1 MIYVDRTVISHPE
14 VFYSNEIV
22 VARRRLEEFYTRAK
36 ESRAQEK
43 YSKPFEPELRD
54 KFLKA
59 LRVVFNGKCAY
70 CESNIPLEIVK
81 SEYDHF
87 RPKSGARGLEK
98 EFSNDHYWWLTYEWN
113 NLYYCC
119 PECNQYKSTWFPVE
133 GARIPINTPY
143 EQIVGSEKAIL
154 VDPCNDN
161 PESHFSYTE
170 DGIIEGVTDRGKVTI
185 EIIKLNR
192 SVLAQ
197 ARNQAVLELKQEFD
211 YFISLFLEENTN
223 GILIRQTLEK
233 WETEIFLQ
241 SSELPYLGLRREL
254 LLKWI
259 LKSKSTEWVKNNID
273 HGLIINR
280 GFRALKKDEE
290 EIESVSEIIKEINAE
305 VDHLPEDKLE
315 ITELDKIRHVYV
327 EKIELRDF
335 KCFSY
340 LSLDFNHN
348 SGIAESKIKNENP
361 QTEPWVLFLG
371 ENGVGKSSL
380 LKALAIGLSGNEYL
394 VELGITGKEILKH
407 GATEGWI
414 RIYLVG
420 VIKPIDVHFTEKEI
434 TSTISQPIVNILAYN
449 SIRLK
454 PKIGKMVPEQNEFY
468 GAKVRNLFDYTSS
481 LIDADNW
488 LATLE
493 KDVFDRATLT
503 LKDLM
508 LLDQDDVIEIEGYQ
522 AILRRGDE
530 KFYIDELSDG
540 YKSIFYLAV
549 DIMATLAGE
558 NVTFDLAEGMVL
570 IDEIGTHLHPRWRME
585 VVSRLRKAFP
595 KIRFVV
601 TTHEPLCLRGLIA
614 GEAVVL
620 TQNENKEII
629 ALTDLPDPSELR
641 IDQILTSD
649 FFGLKS
655 TIDPETE
662 KLFDEYYA
670 ILALDDQDR
679 TDEQKRRILEL
690 SALIPRIK
698 HLGDNLREELAYY
711 VIDELLAKRT
721 REDGLKIKEDLKA
734 EVIKQVANLWNTI
747 DGKTN
752 I

>member
-14 VFYSNEIV
+14 VFYSKEI
-22 VARRRLEEFYTRAK
+22 AIAKKRLGEFYERPK

-43 YSKPFEPELRD
+43 YSRPFEPELRD
-54 KFLKA
+54 RFLKA

-70 CESNIPLEIVK
+70 CESAIPLEIVK

-119 PECNQYKSTWFPVE
+119 PNCNQFKSTWFPVE
-133 GARIPINTPY
+133 GPRAVIGTSYADIITQ
-143 EQIVGSEKAIL
+143 EFSLLI
-154 VDPCNDN
+154 DPCNDRPEDHLMYNEQGEIDFLTVKGTTTIELLKLNRTDLVDSRRKALEDLREQWTLFLSLFSNAPQNMSRINEIAQVWGDIFNN
-161 PESHFSYTE
+161 PES
-170 DGIIEGVTDRGKVTI
+170 
-185 EIIKLNR
+185 NR
-192 SVLAQ
+192 
-197 ARNQAVLELKQEFD
+197 
-211 YFISLFLEENTN
+211 
-223 GILIRQTLEK
+223 
-233 WETEIFLQ
+233 
-241 SSELPYLGLRREL
+241 PYLGIERQMLT
-254 LLKWI
+254 KWFKENEI
-259 LKSKSTEWVKNNID
+259 HDYLF
-273 HGLIINR
+273 NR
-280 GFRALKKDEE
+280 DFKIFLDSEIKKGEP
-290 EIESVSEIIKEINAE
+290 ISFSVSEIEKFANKVELTQEAKKKINE
-305 VDHLPEDKLE
+305 ELKLDE
-315 ITELDKIRHVYV
+315 IRHIYV
-327 EKIELRDF
+327 EKIELKNF
-335 KCFSY
+335 KCFMH
-340 LSLDFNHN
+340 LLLDFGHN
-348 SGIAESKIKNENP
+348 SGIAESKIKNANP

-380 LKALAIGLSGNEYL
+380 LKALAIGLTGKEYL
-394 VELGITGKEILKH
+394 AELGITGKEILKH
-407 GATEGWI
+407 GATDGFI
-414 RIYLVG
+414 RIHLVG
-420 VIKPIDVHFTEKEI
+420 VIKPIEVHFTQSEI
-434 TSTISQPIVNILAYN
+434 TSTVYQPVVNILAYN

-454 PKIGKMVPEQNEFY
+454 PEIGKMVPEKSEFF

-488 LATLE
+488 LATLN
-493 KDVFDRATLT
+493 KDIFDRAALT

-508 LLDQDDVIEIEGYQ
+508 LLDQNDVIEMEEYQ

-549 DIMATLAGE
+549 DIMATLVGE

-585 VVSRLRKAFP
+585 VVGRLRKAFP

-620 TQNENKEII
+620 TKNEDKEII

-679 TDEQKRRILEL
+679 NNEQKRRILEL

-711 VIDELLAKRT
+711 VIDELLAKKT

-734 EVIKQVANLWNTI
+734 EAVKQVANLWNTI
-747 DGKTN
+747 DRKTS
-752 I
+752 IQ

>member
-1 MIYVDRTVISHPE
+1 MIYVDRSVVSHPE
-14 VFYSNEIV
+14 VFYSNEIAI
-22 VARRRLEEFYTRAK
+22 ARRRLEEFYTRTR

-43 YSKPFEPELRD
+43 YTRPFEPELRN

-59 LRVVFNGKCAY
+59 LREVFNGKCAY
-70 CESNIPLEIVK
+70 CESSVPLDIAK

-87 RPKSGARGLEK
+87 RPKNGARGLEK

-119 PECNQYKSTWFPVE
+119 PNCNQYKSSWFPVDGPRAE
-133 GARIPINTPY
+133 IGAGYADIISQ
-143 EQIVGSEKAIL
+143 EVSLLI
-154 VDPCNDN
+154 DPCNDRPEDHLTYNDWGEIDFLTVKGTTTIELLKLNRTDLVQARKKVLEELKDQWILFLSLFSNASQNMVQINRITQIWGDIFNN
-161 PESHFSYTE
+161 PES
-170 DGIIEGVTDRGKVTI
+170 
-185 EIIKLNR
+185 NR
-192 SVLAQ
+192 
-197 ARNQAVLELKQEFD
+197 
-211 YFISLFLEENTN
+211 
-223 GILIRQTLEK
+223 
-233 WETEIFLQ
+233 
-241 SSELPYLGLRREL
+241 PYLGIQRQMLTKW
-254 LLKWI
+254 LKEKEI
-259 LKSKSTEWVKNNID
+259 HDYLFNRDFKVFLDTEIKK
-273 HGLIINR
+273 GEPIN
-280 GFRALKKDEE
+280 F
-290 EIESVSEIIKEINAE
+290 SVSEIEKFANKIELTPEAKERINE
-305 VDHLPEDKLE
+305 ELKL
-315 ITELDKIRHVYV
+315 DDIRHIYV
-327 EKIELRDF
+327 EKIELKNF
-335 KCFSY
+335 KCFTH
-340 LSLDFNHN
+340 LLLDFRHN
-348 SGIAESKIKNENP
+348 SGIEESKIKNANP
-361 QTEPWVLFLG
+361 RTEPWVLFLG

-380 LKALAIGLSGNEYL
+380 LKALAIGLTGKEYL
-394 VELGITGKEILKH
+394 AELGITGKEILKH
-407 GATEGWI
+407 GATEGLI
-414 RIYLVG
+414 RIHLVG
-420 VIKPIDVHFTEKEI
+420 AIRPIEVHFTRSEI
-434 TSTISQPIVNILAYN
+434 TSTVYQPVVNILAYN

-454 PKIGKMVPEQNEFY
+454 PKIGKMVPEKNEFY

-488 LATLE
+488 LATLN
-493 KDVFDRATLT
+493 KDVFDRAALT

-508 LLDQDDVIEIEGYQ
+508 LLDQNDVIEIEEYQ

-585 VVSRLRKAFP
+585 VVGRLRKAFP
-595 KIRFVV
+595 KIKFVV
-601 TTHEPLCLRGLIA
+601 TTHEPLCLRGLVA

-620 TQNENKEII
+620 TKNEDKEII
-629 ALTDLPDPSELR
+629 ALSDLPDPSELR

-711 VIDELLAKRT
+711 VIDELLAKKT
-721 REDGLKIKEDLKA
+721 REKGLKIKEDLKA
-734 EVIKQVANLWNTI
+734 QAVKQVASIWNTI
-747 DGKTN
+747 EGKTN
-752 I
+752 IQ

>member
-14 VFYSNEIV
+14 VFYSKEI
-22 VARRRLEEFYTRAK
+22 AIAKKRLEEFYERSN

-43 YSKPFEPELRD
+43 YPRPFEPELRD
-54 KFLKA
+54 RFLKA

-70 CESNIPLEIVK
+70 CESAIPLEVVK

-119 PECNQYKSTWFPVE
+119 PNCNQFKSTWFPVE
-133 GARIPINTPY
+133 GPRTVIGTSYVDIITQ
-143 EQIVGSEKAIL
+143 EVSLLI
-154 VDPCNDN
+154 DPCNDRPEDHLTYNEQGEIDFLTVKGTTTIELLKLNRTDLVNARRKALEELRVQLTLFLSLFSKAPQNMSRINEIAQTWGDIFNN
-161 PESHFSYTE
+161 PES
-170 DGIIEGVTDRGKVTI
+170 
-185 EIIKLNR
+185 NR
-192 SVLAQ
+192 
-197 ARNQAVLELKQEFD
+197 
-211 YFISLFLEENTN
+211 
-223 GILIRQTLEK
+223 
-233 WETEIFLQ
+233 
-241 SSELPYLGLRREL
+241 PYLGIQRQMLI
-254 LLKWI
+254 KWFKENEI
-259 LKSKSTEWVKNNID
+259 HDYLF
-273 HGLIINR
+273 NR
-280 GFRALKKDEE
+280 DFKIFLNSEIKKGEP
-290 EIESVSEIIKEINAE
+290 ISFSVSEIEKFTNKVELTQEAKEKINE
-305 VDHLPEDKLE
+305 ELKLDE
-315 ITELDKIRHVYV
+315 IRHIYV
-327 EKIELRDF
+327 EKLELKNF
-335 KCFSY
+335 KCFTH
-340 LSLDFNHN
+340 LLLDFGHN
-348 SGIAESKIKNENP
+348 SGIAESKIKNANP

-380 LKALAIGLSGNEYL
+380 LKALAIGLTGKEYL
-394 VELGITGKEILKH
+394 AELGITGREILKH
-407 GATEGWI
+407 GATEGLI
-414 RIYLVG
+414 RIHLVG
-420 VIKPIDVHFTEKEI
+420 AIRPIEVHFTQSEI
-434 TSTISQPIVNILAYN
+434 TSTLYQPIVNILAYN

-454 PKIGKMVPEQNEFY
+454 PKIGKMVPEKNEFY

-488 LATLE
+488 LATLN
-493 KDVFDRATLT
+493 KDVFDRAALT

-508 LLDQDDVIEIEGYQ
+508 LLDQNDVIEIEEYQ
-522 AILRRGDE
+522 AILKRGDE

-620 TQNENKEII
+620 TKNEDKEII
-629 ALTDLPDPSELR
+629 ALADLPDPSELR

-662 KLFDEYYA
+662 KLFEEYYT

-679 TDEQKRRILEL
+679 NDEQKRRILEL

-711 VIDELLAKRT
+711 IIDELLAKRT
-721 REDGLKIKEDLKA
+721 RENGLKIKENLKA
-734 EVIKQVANLWNTI
+734 EAIKQVASLWNTI